1 MGRISEG
8 WRPYLFLTLFSALVC
23 LPGWLVMPPLDR
35 DEARFAQA
43 TKQMVDSGD
52 YLAIYFQN
60 TPRNKK
66 PVGIHWLQV
75 PFAAA
80 FDDPEAPRIWPYR
93 IPSMLGAWAA
103 VLACFALGAR
113 LFGRR
118 AGLLAAMLLAASP
131 SLIAEAQQ
139 AKTDA
144 VLLATVVL
152 AMAALA
158 RLRDAAAA
166 GEPTFRPA
174 CGFWAAL
181 GASVLIKGPIGPFVV
196 LIALPGLALCTRD
209 RRWIRH
215 MRWVAG
221 PLLAAAVAAPW
232 FLAVALLTDTG
243 FVRQAVSEDLV
254 SKILSEQES
263 HGAPPGTYLA
273 LAVATLWPASLFA
286 VPALIAAVRRRGE
299 PAILFCLAWLLPG
312 WLVFEAVP
320 TKLPHYTLP
329 FYPALCLLAGA
340 AVAGILPVAR
350 RGWRWTA
357 AAFSPVP
364 IAVAVMLP
372 LAGGPAWSGAV
383 AAGLIAA
390 GGLLLT
396 VAAWKGPAPRAALVG
411 AVSGA
416 LALGWILQFH
426 LPRIDGLWVSRELA
440 EVLPPGRPVA
450 AVGFHEPSLVFLVG
464 TGTLLASGE
473 AVAGFLHA
481 TPNGVAVVEG
491 RSRAGFDA
499 ALGDLPVR
507 EIARISGFNYA
518 KGKSVELVA
527 LERAP

>member
-1 MGRISEG
+1 MGRILEG

-23 LPGWLVMPPLDR
+23 LPGWMVVPPLDR

-43 TKQMVDSGD
+43 TKQMVGSGD
-52 YLAIYFQN
+52 YLAIYFQD

-66 PVGIHWLQV
+66 PVGIHWLQA

-93 IPSMLGAWAA
+93 IPSMLGAWVA

-113 LFGRR
+113 LFGRG
-118 AGLLAAMLLAASP
+118 AGLLAAMFLAASP

-158 RLRDAAAA
+158 KLRDAAAA
-166 GEPTFRPA
+166 GGPTFRPA
-174 CGFWAAL
+174 CGFWAAI
-181 GASVLIKGPIGPFVV
+181 GASALIKGPIGPFVV
-196 LIALPGLALCTRD
+196 LVALPGLALCARD
-209 RRWIRH
+209 RRWTRH
-215 MRWVAG
+215 MRWVVG

-232 FLAVALLTDTG
+232 FLAVAFLTDTG
-243 FVRQAVSEDLV
+243 FLRQAVSEDLFA
-254 SKILSEQES
+254 KILSEQES
-263 HGAPPGTYLA
+263 HGAPPGTHLLLA
-273 LAVATLWPASLFA
+273 AATLWPASLFA
-286 VPALIAAVRRRGE
+286 VPALIAAVRRRRE
-299 PAILFCLAWLLPG
+299 PAVLFCLAWLLPG

-320 TKLPHYTLP
+320 TKLTHYTLP

-340 AVAGILPVAR
+340 AVAGSLPAVR
-350 RGWRWTA
+350 RGWRWTVGAFSLLPIA
-357 AAFSPVP
+357 AA
-364 IAVAVMLP
+364 AALL
-372 LAGGPAWSGAV
+372 LAGGPVWSGAV
-383 AAGLIAA
+383 AAGLVSA
-390 GGLLLT
+390 GGLLLA
-396 VAAWKGPAPRAALVG
+396 VAAWKGPTPRAAMVG

-416 LALGWILQFH
+416 LALGWVLQFH
-426 LPRIDGLWVSRELA
+426 LPRVDGLWVSRALA
-440 EVLPPGRPVA
+440 ETLPPGRPVA
-450 AVGFHEPSLVFLVG
+450 AAGFHEPSLVFLVG
-464 TGTLLASGE
+464 TGTLLASAE
-473 AVAGFLHA
+473 AAAAFLHA

-527 LERAP
+527 LERGP